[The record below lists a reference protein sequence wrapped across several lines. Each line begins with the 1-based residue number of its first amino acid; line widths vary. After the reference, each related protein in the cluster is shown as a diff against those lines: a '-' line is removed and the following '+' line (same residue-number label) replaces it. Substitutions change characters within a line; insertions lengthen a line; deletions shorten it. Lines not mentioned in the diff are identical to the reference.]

1 MQMKKYYIQP
11 ITELYPVE
19 PFTSVLAGTDEKRT
33 GYAID
38 NEEANPE
45 NIIPIEEQ
53 NGSIWDNNF
62 VEID

>member
-1 MQMKKYYIQP
+1 MQMKRQYIQP
-11 ITELYPVE
+11 STELYPVE

-38 NEEANPE
+38 NDEADPS

-53 NGSIWDNNF
+53 KGSIWEDGF

>member
-1 MQMKKYYIQP
+1 MQMKRQYIQP
-11 ITELYPVE
+11 STELYPVE

-38 NEEANPE
+38 NEEADPSK
-45 NIIPIEEQ
+45 IIPIEEQ
-53 NGSIWDNNF
+53 SGSIWDDKF

>member
-1 MQMKKYYIQP
+1 MKKQYIQP
-11 ITELYPVE
+11 LSELYSVE

-38 NEEANPE
+38 NEEANPD

-53 NGSIWDNNF
+53 SGSIWDNEF